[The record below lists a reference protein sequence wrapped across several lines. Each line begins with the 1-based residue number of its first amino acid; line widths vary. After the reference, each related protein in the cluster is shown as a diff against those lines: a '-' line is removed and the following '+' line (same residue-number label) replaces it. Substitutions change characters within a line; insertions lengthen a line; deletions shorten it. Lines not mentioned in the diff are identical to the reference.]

1 MNVLLPHARDA
12 RDHAVCA
19 HQCDYGHA
27 QAVKRCDHVRVYVH
41 VCVRVNVYERAHE
54 SVLCLRECVHAHG
67 HAYDSV
73 SANILPLVNGTSN
86 LS

>member
-1 MNVLLPHARDA
+1 MASLTNTFFFLICLK
-12 RDHAVCA
+12 
-19 HQCDYGHA
+19 QYNA

-67 HAYDSV
+67 HAYDRV